1 MFRDLCQA
9 FQGVTYIG
17 VTDAGF
23 EAMPSMLIE
32 RSDLV
37 GQSGSALSDGSAHWC

>member
-1 MFRDLCQA
+1 MFRDLCLA

-23 EAMPSMLIE
+23 EG
-32 RSDLV
+32 SD
-37 GQSGSALSDGSAHWC
+37 AIDAHRKV